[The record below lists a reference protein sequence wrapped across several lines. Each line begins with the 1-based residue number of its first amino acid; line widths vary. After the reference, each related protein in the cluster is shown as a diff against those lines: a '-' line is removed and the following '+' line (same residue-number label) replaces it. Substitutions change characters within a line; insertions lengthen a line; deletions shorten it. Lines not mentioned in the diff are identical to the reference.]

1 MTYPQAIVAAAG
13 ILAGAIVI
21 TSLAQTAPAAPAA
34 PPGPAAEKSPRY
46 QISSTPGKSVAN
58 AWRLDMKTGD
68 LYRCFATGGP
78 FGAVCRQAR
87 FYDPEDAG
95 AGGSGGPEGKKTG
108 CPAGEKLAR
117 WDR

>member
-21 TSLAQTAPAAPAA
+21 TSLAQTAPAGLAAPAA
-34 PPGPAAEKSPRY
+34 GKSVRY

-68 LYRCFATGGP
+68 LYRCFATAGP

-87 FYDPEDAG
+87 FYDAEDAG
-95 AGGSGGPEGKKTG
+95 AGGSGGPGEKKAG
-108 CPAGEKLAR
+108 LPAGEKLAR
-117 WDR
+117 WSR

>member
-13 ILAGAIVI
+13 ILAGAIVV
-21 TSLAQTAPAAPAA
+21 TSLAQTAPVAPA
-34 PPGPAAEKSPRY
+34 GPAAEKSPRY

-58 AWRLDMKTGD
+58 AWRLNMKTGD

-87 FYDPEDAG
+87 FYDAEDAG
-95 AGGSGGPEGKKTG
+95 AGGPGGPDGKKAG
-108 CPAGEKLAR
+108 LPAGEKLVR
-117 WDR
+117 WRR